1 MFKTPSP
8 ARQFEL
14 FCEPCDVPI
23 CVNCAA
29 SDEHKQHEFIDILTK
44 IENKKEKIKLDLQE
58 LERSIYSKYQ
68 EAALKIQLMKNEVK
82 ENTRKLSIA
91 LRRQGKIWHRK
102 ITSVIWNLQSIINES
117 QSALLDS
124 LLKEENKLSHRI
136 TEIAERIL
144 ELMKIQESNDACL
157 ISKYKNISQGLM
169 SSKNGLPVFLLPFRT
184 FAPRKSTENYRVK
197 LSDVCCPNF
206 S

>member
-1 MFKTPSP
+1 M
-8 ARQFEL
+8 
-14 FCEPCDVPI
+14 
-23 CVNCAA
+23 
-29 SDEHKQHEFIDILTK
+29 
-44 IENKKEKIKLDLQE
+44 
-58 LERSIYSKYQ
+58 
-68 EAALKIQLMKNEVK
+68 KIQLMKNEVK
-82 ENTRKLSIA
+82 ENTQKLSIA

-124 LLKEENKLSHRI
+124 LLKEESKLIHRI

-157 ISKYKNISQGLM
+157 ISKYKSRIDEFQ
-169 SSKNGLPVFLLPFRT
+169 KWPPRVFATLPHFC
-184 FAPRKSTENYRVK
+184 PRKSTENYEVK